1 MTAKPSCRSIHTL
14 VKGLVWPFTG
24 VYPGTTLYG
33 PVKSL
38 LFSLPP
44 EAAHSLALGSLKL
57 SKPLLPLFSP
67 FLIKKDPRLSREV
80 FGLTFPNPV
89 GLAAGLDKKGELADA
104 WGALGFGFAELGTF
118 TALAQEGN
126 PKPRVHRYPTQGA
139 LINRMGFPNPGAE
152 TVALALR
159 TLKEAGRWPSIP
171 IGINIGK
178 SKVTPLE
185 GAVDDY
191 LASLSHLLPFSDYIA
206 VNVSSPNTPGLR
218 KLQEAKPLKRLLS
231 AVVKASRG
239 KPVLLKLAPDLSG
252 VALKEAANAALS
264 SRCVGLI
271 ATNTTLSREGLPPGS
286 HPEGGLSGKP
296 LAGLALRKL
305 KELAKFTKGRVPLV
319 AVGGIFTAEDVRLR
333 LEEGASLVQVYTSY
347 IYEGPGLPARLC
359 KGLLR
364 TGFTAKPQSSR
375 RKS

>member
-1 MTAKPSCRSIHTL
+1 MTPQAFLEVL
-14 VKGLVWPFTG
+14 VGFPRG
-24 VYPGTTLYG
+24 VYPAKTLYG
-33 PVKSL
+33 PFKSF
-38 LFSLPP
+38 LFAFPP
-44 EAAHSLALGSLKL
+44 ETAHSLALGSLKL

-67 FLIKKDPRLSREV
+67 LLIRKDPRLSRKV

-104 WGALGFGFAELGTF
+104 WGGLGFGFAELGTF

-126 PKPRVHRYPTQGA
+126 PKPRVHRYPEQRA

-152 TVALALR
+152 AVAQRLKALKDSG
-159 TLKEAGRWPSIP
+159 TWPSIP

-178 SKVTPLE
+178 SKVKPLE

-191 LASLSHLLPFSDYIA
+191 LASLSFLLPYADYIA

-218 KLQEAKPLKRLLS
+218 KLQEAKPLKRLLG
-231 AVVKASRG
+231 AVVKASKG

-252 VALKEAANAALS
+252 TALKEAANAALS
-264 SRCVGLI
+264 SRCAGLI
-271 ATNTTLSREGLPPGS
+271 ATNTTLSREGLPPGT

-296 LAGLALRKL
+296 LGDLAERKL
-305 KELAKFTKGRVPLV
+305 KELVRFTKGRVPIV
-319 AVGGIFTAEDVRLR
+319 AVGGIFTAEDARKR

-359 KGLLR
+359 RGLLR
-364 TGFTAKPQSSR
+364 ITPTANTKPR
-375 RKS
+375 RP

>member
-1 MTAKPSCRSIHTL
+1 MKD
-14 VKGLVWPFTG
+14 LVWFFAG
-24 VYPGTTLYG
+24 VYPGFTLYG
-33 PVKSL
+33 PIKSL

-44 EAAHSLALGSLKL
+44 EAAHSLALGSLGAFR
-57 SKPLLPLFSP
+57 PLLPLFSP
-67 FLIKKDPRLSREV
+67 FLIKKDARLSRKV
-80 FGLTFPNPV
+80 FGLTFPNPI

-104 WGALGFGFAELGTF
+104 WGALGFGSAELGTF

-126 PKPRVHRYPTQGA
+126 PKPRVHRYPEQEA

-152 TVALALR
+152 AVARRLR
-159 TLKEAGRWPSIP
+159 DLRDPGTWPSIP

-191 LASLSHLLPFSDYIA
+191 LASLSHLLPYADYIA

-218 KLQEAKPLKRLLS
+218 KLQEAKPLKRLLT
-231 AVVKASRG
+231 AIVKASKG

-252 VALKEAANAALS
+252 TALKEAANAALS
-264 SRCVGLI
+264 SRCSGLI

-296 LAGLALRKL
+296 LAGLAERKL
-305 KELAKFTKGRVPLV
+305 KELAKFTRGRVPLV
-319 AVGGIFTAEDVRLR
+319 AVGGIFTAEDARKR

-359 KGLLR
+359 RGLLR
-364 TGFTAKPQSSR
+364 SGFTAKPQRSQSKAR
-375 RKS
+375 IQ